1 MHIARPPAPVKSAQ
15 HGTRLKPVRVINA
28 VPATHEHLSNG
39 FAPSTESG
47 GPSTDSGA
55 ASTDSRAAS
64 TDSGGPSTDSGA
76 ASTDSGAAL
85 IRSLANLELVPPLA
99 RVDTALGELEAA
111 FIRVFRLL
119 EGMAESAFNDLMRQA
134 GRARAHTLFLRT
146 LARCSNF

>member
-39 FAPSTESG
+39 FAPSTE
-47 GPSTDSGA
+47 
-55 ASTDSRAAS
+55 
-64 TDSGGPSTDSGA
+64 SGGPSTDSGA

>member
-55 ASTDSRAAS
+55 A
-64 TDSGGPSTDSGA
+64 
-76 ASTDSGAAL
+76 L

-119 EGMAESAFNDLMRQA
+119 EVMAESAFNDLMRQA